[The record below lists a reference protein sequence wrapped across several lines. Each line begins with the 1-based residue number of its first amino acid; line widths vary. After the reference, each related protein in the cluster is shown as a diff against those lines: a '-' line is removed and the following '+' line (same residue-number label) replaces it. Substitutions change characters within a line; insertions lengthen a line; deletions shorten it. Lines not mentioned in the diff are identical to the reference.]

1 MLKFGAINGQPFEP
15 AIAEKPFP
23 QNIGYPSA
31 VSDDKKS
38 QYLLTRL
45 MSLVPMRLKVDMWN
59 ADVNF
64 DLAAFHSM
72 VRILK
77 RSLRQLTEASLA
89 SLLMKDL
96 QQVKLLPPGF
106 LCASPHSRDHLL
118 PHACFPTFMLPRA
131 CMG

>member
-1 MLKFGAINGQPFEP
+1 MKYGVLNGDPLEP
-15 AIAEKPFP
+15 AAKDKPFP
-23 QNIGYPSA
+23 SSLNYPSA
-31 VSDDKKS
+31 AMVDTKTKS
-38 QYLLTRL
+38 ILLLTRV
-45 MSLVPMRLKVDMWN
+45 MSLVPMRLRCDMWN

-64 DLAAFHSM
+64 DLAAFHSL

-89 SLLMKDL
+89 SILMKDL

-118 PHACFPTFMLPRA
+118 
-131 CMG
+131 